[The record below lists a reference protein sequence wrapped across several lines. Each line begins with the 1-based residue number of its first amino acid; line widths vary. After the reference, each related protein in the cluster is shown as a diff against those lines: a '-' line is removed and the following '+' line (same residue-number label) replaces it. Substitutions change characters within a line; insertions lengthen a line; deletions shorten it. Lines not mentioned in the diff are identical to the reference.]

1 MLHCAKKPGMTF
13 NDCASPL
20 SLLLTRRSG
29 KARDMAAPG
38 PSPAQLEAIMAAAT
52 RVPDHGKLAPW
63 RYVLIEDRQRF
74 AALVQQLYLAEKP
87 AAGRL
92 ELDALDAAARQAPV
106 LIAALSTPKRD
117 CHIPLWEQQ
126 LSMGA
131 SIMALML
138 AAHAQGFVANWLTG
152 PATLLA
158 GLPEALGHPGAQ
170 VAGFLHIGT
179 ATKALEERPRPELGE
194 IFTTF

>member
-1 MLHCAKKPGMTF
+1 MTF
-13 NDCASPL
+13 NDFTSPL

-38 PSPAQLEAIMAAAT
+38 PSPAQLDAIIAAAM

-74 AALVQQLYLAEKP
+74 AAVVKRLYLAEKP

-92 ELDALDAAARQAPV
+92 ELDALDAAAHQAPV
-106 LIAALSTPKRD
+106 LIAALSRPRRES
-117 CHIPLWEQQ
+117 HIPLWEQQ

-158 GLPEALGHPGAQ
+158 GLPEVLGHEGAQ
-170 VAGFLHIGT
+170 LAGFLHIGT
-179 ATKALEERPRPELGE
+179 ATKPLEERPRPEAAE
-194 IFTTF
+194 IFGRF